1 MYNLGI
7 NLFFSSFRHTVI
19 LNKPHFK
26 LQNIRLCC
34 QLLVVRLESGVSLE
48 GEGGGGFLQDL
59 GKRSGYLMII
69 RWWPISWFVDQRRY
83 KKNESVREF

>member
-48 GEGGGGFLQDL
+48 GEGGGVLARF
-59 GKRSGYLMII
+59 RETF
-69 RWWPISWFVDQRRY
+69 WISYD
-83 KKNESVREF
+83 N